1 MEKGSTEFR
10 SPSGLT
16 IGMDVGDK
24 YCHLCV
30 LDEEGEIIEEGR
42 IRTNL
47 EAVERKLAQMEPSL
61 VAIEV
66 GGHSRWLSE
75 TIQELGHNCL
85 VANAAEARRLA
96 GDRKNDKLDAE
107 TLARFARSDPK
118 MLRPMTHRGEAAAA
132 DLAVVMT
139 RDALV
144 RARTMLI
151 NRARGLAKAHG
162 VRLPACDAR
171 YFPHKVAQSVP
182 EGLEPAIRPLLETIS
197 HLSDQVHTLDKQ
209 VETMVEQ
216 RYPEARA
223 LQQIAGIGR
232 LISLTFVLTLE
243 TPHRFKHSRDVGSYL
258 GLVPRQHQSGGQDP
272 ELGIT
277 RAGNTYLRRLLVQGA
292 HYVVGVHGPD
302 SHLRRWALRRGGG
315 KNAQKRTIVAVARKL
330 AVLLHTLWVTG
341 EVYEPLRGEPEVVVV
356 TAA

>member
-10 SPSGLT
+10 SASGLT
-16 IGMDVGDK
+16 MGMDIGDK
-24 YCHLCV
+24 YCHLCT
-30 LDEEGEIIEEGR
+30 LDEEGEVIEEGR
-42 IRTNL
+42 IRTNR
-47 EAVERKLAQMEPSL
+47 EAVTRKLTQMEPSL

-75 TIQELGHNCL
+75 VIQEQGHTCL
-85 VANAAEARRLA
+85 IANAAEARRLA

-107 TLARFARSDPK
+107 TLARFARSDPR
-118 MLRPMTHRGEAAAA
+118 MLRPLTHRSEAAAA
-132 DLAVVMT
+132 DLAVVLT

-171 YFPHKVAQSVP
+171 YFPQKVAESVP
-182 EGLEPAIRPLLETIS
+182 EALKPAIQPLLETIS
-197 HLSDQVHTLDKQ
+197 HLSAQVHALDKQ
-209 VETMVEQ
+209 VETMVER

-223 LQQIAGIGR
+223 LQQVAGIGP

-243 TPHRFKHSRDVGSYL
+243 DPHRFKRSRDVGSYL
-258 GLVPRQHQSGGQDP
+258 GLVPRQHQSGDQDP

-277 RAGNTYLRRLLVQGA
+277 RAGNSYLRRLLVQGA

-330 AVLLHTLWVTG
+330 AVLLHSLWVTG
-341 EVYEPLRGEPEVVVV
+341 EVYEPLRGEPVEEV